1 MLPRGEVMPALKKMP
16 LRSYYKGGGPLI
28 AQNVLG
34 AAIWFHGNALVR
46 NPEDSLAMEAGKSA
60 AVSTATCLATW
71 PIRLMRV
78 QRIGV
83 NDVSPTY
90 TEIVQRAV
98 KEGVVKGLRLNA
110 LFPTALLRVILSGA
124 VLGPVMNRFNE
135 QE

>member
-1 MLPRGEVMPALKKMP
+1 MLPRGEVIPALSKMP

-34 AAIWFHGNALVR
+34 AGIWYHGNALVR
-46 NPEDSLAMEAGKSA
+46 NPEDPLAIEAGKSA
-60 AVSTATCLATW
+60 AICTAASLATW

-90 TEIVQRAV
+90 TEIVRTAI
-98 KEGVVKGLRLNA
+98 KEGFVKGLKLNA
-110 LFPTALLRVILSGA
+110 LFPTGLLRVVISGA
-124 VLGPVMNRFNE
+124 SLFSRPKKVTA
-135 QE
+135 